1 MNLIRNEKHGWLRLD
16 AQSNMKSFLPAE
28 IREIIDF
35 DGSLTYQS
43 QFLDKSIESII
54 ENIIWRNDPITM
66 FGKTYPQ
73 PRLTAWYGDEGVE
86 YSYSKI
92 KMKASQWT
100 PELYLIKSKLE
111 SEINTTF
118 NSVLIN
124 FYRDGLDHMSYHS
137 DDELELGINPTI
149 ASLSFGETRFFHLKH
164 KFKLDL
170 DVIKLPI
177 EHGSLIV
184 MKDELQHFWQHKIS
198 KTTKKIGSRLNL
210 TFRKIY

>member
-1 MNLIRNEKHGWLRLD
+1 
-16 AQSNMKSFLPAE
+16 MKSFLPAE
-28 IREIIDF
+28 IREIINC
-35 DGSLTYQS
+35 DGSLRYQS
-43 QFLDKSIESII
+43 QFLDQSIESIT

-92 KMKASQWT
+92 KMKASLWT
-100 PELYLIKSKLE
+100 PELLLIKSKLE
-111 SEINTTF
+111 SVVNSSF

-124 FYRDGLDHMSYHS
+124 FYRNGLDHMSYHS
-137 DDELELGINPTI
+137 DDEIELGKNPTI
-149 ASLSFGETRFFHLKH
+149 ASLSFGETRMFHLKH
-164 KFKLDL
+164 KYKKDL
-170 DVIKLPI
+170 EVIKLPI
-177 EHGSLIV
+177 EHGSLIL

-198 KTTKKIGSRLNL
+198 KTTKKIGARLNL